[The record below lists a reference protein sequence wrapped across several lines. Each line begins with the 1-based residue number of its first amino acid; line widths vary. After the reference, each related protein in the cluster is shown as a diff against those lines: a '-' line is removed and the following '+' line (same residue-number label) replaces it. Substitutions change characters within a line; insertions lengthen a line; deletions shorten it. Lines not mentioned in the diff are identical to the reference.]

1 MKQDEANK
9 FLQEIMQ
16 EVKDGNLT
24 AAKAWEKIVEILGD
38 ISNKLDGVFD
48 KINDIFENNV
58 EMKDEV
64 QASLDR
70 IESLV
75 EAGNAKVD
83 VTNNLLTE
91 LINKYENG
99 SLSKE
104 DFQKLL
110 DAISKNGDKI
120 DSTNDLLG
128 QMKDQDK
135 ELQAEILE
143 YIAAVGFEMNRN
155 FGDLIEAVKNNI
167 WSIKYIGED
176 LYSRLKRCKSSA
188 GIFESKS

>member
-1 MKQDEANK
+1 
-9 FLQEIMQ
+9 
-16 EVKDGNLT
+16 
-24 AAKAWEKIVEILGD
+24 
-38 ISNKLDGVFD
+38 
-48 KINDIFENNV
+48 
-58 EMKDEV
+58 MKDEV

-120 DSTNDLLG
+120 DVKKEIEATLAAKKSE
-128 QMKDQDK
+128 QMIMSLMPVGIILY
-135 ELQAEILE
+135 LQMTSPGFLSVL
-143 YIAAVGFEMNRN
+143 YGNPFGIAAMSICLVIYAAAYWLGRRIV
-155 FGDLIEAVKNNI
+155 DIEV
-167 WSIKYIGED
+167 
-176 LYSRLKRCKSSA
+176 
-188 GIFESKS
+188 

>member
-1 MKQDEANK
+1 M
-9 FLQEIMQ
+9 
-16 EVKDGNLT
+16 
-24 AAKAWEKIVEILGD
+24 
-38 ISNKLDGVFD
+38 GVFD

-99 SLSKE
+99 SL
-104 DFQKLL
+104 
-110 DAISKNGDKI
+110 
-120 DSTNDLLG
+120 
-128 QMKDQDK
+128 
-135 ELQAEILE
+135 
-143 YIAAVGFEMNRN
+143 
-155 FGDLIEAVKNNI
+155 
-167 WSIKYIGED
+167 
-176 LYSRLKRCKSSA
+176 
-188 GIFESKS
+188 